1 MKKIYIVVLF
11 YLWNKKKEKL
21 RNEINEWIRRTKPNK
36 GEFDAFFDYDK
47 ELKGPKNETIFTKVK
62 IKYSWINFQNEK
74 DYQK

>member
-1 MKKIYIVVLF
+1 MVGF

-47 ELKGPKNETIFTKVK
+47 ELKGPKNET
-62 IKYSWINFQNEK
+62 K
-74 DYQK
+74 D